1 MLSTSLGRSTADL
14 WDLFAVLLSEPRI
27 WLATGFTPRPTA
39 RFEILNR
46 IIQTECVPEDRK
58 KAMKFEK

>member
-1 MLSTSLGRSTADL
+1 M
-14 WDLFAVLLSEPRI
+14 E
-27 WLATGFTPRPTA
+27 TGITPRPTA